1 MVQTRAITHI
11 CTGCTQTDTTLKKT
25 VKKKLAEQEGFPDGL
40 DVRILPVHAGDVG
53 WIPGSGRP
61 HMLRSY

>member
-40 DVRILPVHAGDVG
+40 EVRILPVHAGDAG